1 MQNDNKKKVNRR
13 EFLKGV
19 GLAGSGALVSLI
31 GAHESPTVSAAPLT
45 SVLHG
50 VGDPPVLADS
60 FMLEVPNRTLTEIF
74 DSVSDLGSTTEIIE
88 FQDGNDFI
96 LRKRTGR
103 TKYHNLVLER
113 AITTNM
119 SMWDWYDE
127 IRQGIITRY
136 DGSIYAL
143 DDTGTPI
150 ARWNFFASWPG
161 EIYAVLSREGTG
173 PYSPLMRERTVLVIE
188 YLEQVDVV

>member
-1 MQNDNKKKVNRR
+1 MKNDKKISVNRR
-13 EFLKGV
+13 DFLKGV

-31 GAHESPTVSAAPLT
+31 GAHESPTASAAPLA
-45 SVLHG
+45 SVPQG
-50 VGDPPVLADS
+50 IGDPPVLADS

-74 DSVSDLGSTTEIIE
+74 DSVTDLGSTTEIIE
-88 FQDGNDFI
+88 YQDGNDRI
-96 LRKRTGR
+96 LRKRPGE
-103 TKYHNLVLER
+103 TKFHNIVLER

-119 SMWDWYDE
+119 TMWDWYDE

-136 DGSIYAL
+136 DGSVYAL

-150 ARWNFFASWPG
+150 ARWNFYASFPG

-173 PYSPLMRERTVLVIE
+173 TYTPLMRERLVLVIE